1 MKPWYVEKDLFKLLM
16 QSNIGFKAC
25 VKNTLLTLVATDA
38 TFAKAQ
44 IFERSKEGVLV
55 VSLSKF
61 QEAID
66 SLNGKKVYIA
76 NDDYAD
82 DEYDVGAAYNDE
94 ILIWDHGVLT
104 TSIHDE
110 SVEVSFVSC
119 DANFAEMASKILNST
134 IATTAHGHV
143 YVFNQTHSGIGIT
156 VSPNKISVPFCE
168 DNYNDDVIKQREHI
182 IEDLQNS
189 TPCGRLIVLSGEPG
203 TGKTFFVRSLID
215 EVPSA
220 KFILVPANMLTS
232 LDKPDIIKTF
242 LSAKNNNKPLVLV
255 LEDADTC
262 LVERQSDNISSISSL
277 LNMSDGIFGSMFNL
291 RVIATTNV
299 EYKNIDPAIVREGRL
314 CTHVKFDKLTKDKA
328 NSLLSKLTKSKSD
341 KNYFTNEASLAEV
354 YKNMKKS
361 SLCTSPLK
369 EAKRMGFSK

>member
-44 IFERSKEGVLV
+44 IFEKSKEGVLV

-66 SLNGKKVYIA
+66 SLGGKKVYIA

-119 DANFAEMASKILNST
+119 DVNFAEMASKILNNT

-143 YVFNQTHSGIGIT
+143 YVFNQTLNGIGIT

-314 CTHVKFDKLTKDKA
+314 CTHVKFDKLTTDKA

-341 KNYFTNEASLAEV
+341 KNYFTNSASLAEV

-361 SLCTSPLK
+361 SLNTSPLK